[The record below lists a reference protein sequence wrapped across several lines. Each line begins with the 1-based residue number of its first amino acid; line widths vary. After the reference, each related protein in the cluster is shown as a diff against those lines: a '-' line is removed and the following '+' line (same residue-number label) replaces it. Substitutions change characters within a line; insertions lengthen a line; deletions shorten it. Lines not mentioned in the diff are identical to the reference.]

1 MGTTDPI
8 RLVAGDQASVA
19 MLGWLARIGA
29 AGAAELA
36 CVTGLSGRVVAA
48 RLARLGDAGAV
59 SSRRLLHSAPALYTL
74 TRAGLRAA
82 GRDELDPVS
91 VSTAGFGHLQ
101 AVGRVALALR
111 QAGRDVGGERELR
124 AWERLGGRPLAS
136 AEIGLARDG
145 TVALHRPDLVCWGGA
160 RPIAIEV
167 ELTVKAPARLAAIV
181 RGWARS
187 RLVDGVV
194 YYAAPD
200 AMRALERALRSESAA
215 GRVALL
221 RLDQAGRL
229 GSFESTRSIPSAP

>member
-1 MGTTDPI
+1 MRSTDPI
-8 RLVAGDQASVA
+8 RALAGDPAGVA
-19 MLGWLARIGA
+19 MLDWLARIGA
-29 AGAAELA
+29 AGVLELA

-59 SSRRLLHSAPALYTL
+59 SSRRLLHGAPALYTL

-82 GRDELDPVS
+82 GRNELDPVA

-136 AEIGLARDG
+136 AEIGYARDG
-145 TVALHRPDLVCWGGA
+145 TVALHRPDLVCWGT

-167 ELTVKAPARLAAIV
+167 ELTVKAPARLATIV

-187 RLVDGVV
+187 RLVEGVV

-200 AMRALERALRSESAA
+200 ARRALERALRSESAA

-221 RLDQAGRL
+221 RLEEAGEL
-229 GSFESTRSIPSAP
+229 GSFGSTRSIPSAA